1 MIGLSGMRKEKGR
14 APLVAFTGG
23 GTGGHLFPGIAVVEA
38 LRCSAVNGGNRGLR
52 IGGKKRMER
61 EIVERF
67 SIPFRAIP
75 AGKLRRYPSLKN
87 LLDLFRVAAGI
98 AASFAILA
106 RTKPALLFSK
116 GGYVS
121 VPPVL
126 AAALLRI
133 PVWIHESDADPG
145 LATRIAVRYARRI
158 FVSYEETIHF
168 FPEAYRDRISV
179 SGNPVRSE
187 IAAGDASEGR
197 RIAGCR
203 GNEPLL
209 LVLGGSQGALQI
221 NSLMRETAPRLLDR
235 CTIVHQTGGAPFDLP
250 PTASAG
256 YTTARFLTSELPHL
270 LAAADLVISRA
281 GAGTVWE
288 NAVCGKPAILV
299 PLGTDSSRGDQIRNA
314 GIFQERGAAV
324 ALVGEDANA
333 ETLLRTVTALLSD
346 SGRRREMGEAARK
359 IALGSAARF
368 IAGEIERE
376 LGVGPGCPA

>member
-1 MIGLSGMRKEKGR
+1 
-14 APLVAFTGG
+14 
-23 GTGGHLFPGIAVVEA
+23 
-38 LRCSAVNGGNRGLR
+38 
-52 IGGKKRMER
+52 
-61 EIVERF
+61 
-67 SIPFRAIP
+67 
-75 AGKLRRYPSLKN
+75 
-87 LLDLFRVAAGI
+87 VAAGI

-106 RTKPALLFSK
+106 RTKPALLFAK

-203 GNEPLL
+203 GTSLCF
-209 LVLGGSQGALQI
+209 GAGRFPGASRSTPDAG
-221 NSLMRETAPRLLDR
+221 NGAEASGPVHDR
-235 CTIVHQTGGAPFDLP
+235 ASDGRGRRSTSPDRVSGVHDCE
-250 PTASAG
+250 
-256 YTTARFLTSELPHL
+256 FLTSELPHL

-299 PLGTDSSRGDQIRNA
+299 PLGTDSSRGDQIRTA